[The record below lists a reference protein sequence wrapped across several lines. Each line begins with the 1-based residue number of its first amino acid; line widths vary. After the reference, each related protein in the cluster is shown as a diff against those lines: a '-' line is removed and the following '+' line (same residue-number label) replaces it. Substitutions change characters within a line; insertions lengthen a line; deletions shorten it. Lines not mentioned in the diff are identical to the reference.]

1 METTLAAFV
10 VFGLCLIGCGTH
22 CWYLGRRVGIQH
34 AVDYL
39 VDKGHLDVDD
49 EVTSLTQTVISIGQ
63 IEVTKLATMLS

>member
-22 CWYLGRRVGIQH
+22 CWYLGRRGGIQH

-39 VDKGHLDVDD
+39 VDTGHLDVDED
-49 EVTSLTQTVISIGQ
+49 EITL
-63 IEVTKLATMLS
+63 